1 MAASTSGEDVD
12 AMFQPRPHG
21 AIAVDPLPTSP
32 YDFPGDV
39 NCLLWAATTT
49 QDCARRKA
57 THRFGPQAL
66 RGKQQSRASQEER
79 PHGPATNRSPYATM
93 SSTDADQTL
102 QERRR
107 VPNFFNCRRSLAA
120 SASSQS
126 RNVTILGSVVVAF
139 GQMIQ

>member
-1 MAASTSGEDVD
+1 VD

-39 NCLLWAATTT
+39 NRLLWAATDDPRSRAWGKQHIGWCPGLESQATT
-49 QDCARRKA
+49 KDR
-57 THRFGPQAL
+57 P
-66 RGKQQSRASQEER
+66 RGKPLAS
-79 PHGPATNRSPYATM
+79 ATNRSPRATM
-93 SSTDADQTL
+93 SSTDANA
-102 QERRR
+102 QELSR

-120 SASSQS
+120 SASNQS